1 MRRGT
6 RGESFFGLLFA
17 LLMLILASGI
27 SPKFALGQSS
37 STGTILGLVTDSTG
51 AVVPGAVVTITQKLT
66 GDTRSTSAN
75 SAGRYVFVNVDPGTY
90 DVKVTMQGFT
100 AVSFTNQVVRVGTSL
115 TLDAKLQ
122 VGTTTTTVEVTT
134 SPGSELQTLNSTV
147 GATIEH
153 AEIMNLPNP
162 SRDATAFAVLQPG
175 VTIGGNTAGAVA
187 DQNTFQLDGGTVT
200 DDMSGDNDTYIPSF
214 TSQGFGSSIA
224 GGMGAAPS
232 AVIPAPVDSIEEFKV
247 GVSNQTSDFNGG
259 AGSQVQMETR
269 RGTNAFHGTVY
280 DFYNDNNFGGA
291 NTWDNNANGI
301 KQPGSHYSRFGV
313 AAGGPLLPGNLLGGK
328 TFIFGNYE
336 GFRFPFSEIFARNYP
351 LPSLR
356 VGLINLNHEVINL
369 NNVPTTDPTTGVT
382 YAANTGTCVQPT
394 GKTCAPIPGTT
405 TRVAPGGLEPCGTTS
420 VVGGVTTFTPGPC
433 DPRNLGINPV
443 MCVPTATG
451 SCSSG
456 LWSLVPVPNNLKQGD
471 GLNYAGYDAP
481 LALPQTSNF
490 GVVRIDHDFGQK
502 WHFNSTYHYYRL
514 DRSTTNQVDVGGF
527 FPGDTLGNYKSTS
540 NRPQVP
546 WYYTGGVTTNI
557 TPTMTNDFHYSG
569 TRNWWAYQ
577 TNGGVPNVAGY
588 PAALEPGGEIAGTFA
603 PYNTNNQSTRTRFWN
618 GHDNLFRDDVSY
630 IRGTHLLQFG
640 GSYQR
645 NHDTHQRIDNG
656 GFINIYEQYVIG
668 NTNAAPLS
676 GVDLGASGVIP
687 NGVTSTNKY
696 GNLYSMVLGMVDV
709 SQALYTRGTGT
720 TLPLLP
726 RNSCAISGVAA
737 TSGCVASP
745 PAINSSI
752 IPTYN
757 LYFGDSWQMKRN
769 FTLNYGLGY
778 TVEMPPFESSGH
790 QDILVDAQG
799 NELNFDQFLAA
810 REASAF
816 QGVPYNPNIGFATI
830 GNVNGHP
837 KYPYNPFFGGFGP
850 RVSAAWSPQFSNGS
864 WLGKLF
870 GHGDGVIRGGWSRIY
885 GRLNGVD
892 QVLVPILAPG
902 LMQTVQCFGPNKST
916 GGCGAATGGK
926 TLVPDVYRAGVD
938 GTTAPLAP
946 ASANLPQPW
955 YPGVND
961 APTGAGEALD
971 PSFRPNHSDEFNI
984 SIQRQII
991 PKVLLE
997 VGYIGRKIHN
1007 EFQAYDLNNVP
1018 YTMSLAGQTFAQ
1030 AWANVMQETNFGA
1043 NPGNAQSQPFFEAA
1057 LGGTGSAYCGS
1068 TSCTAAFVNNEG
1080 ANGSGNMGIAD
1091 VWSAWTDVSTAGSF
1105 GFGRSMMND
1114 PFSAAEQ
1121 AANCPSSQPTC
1132 GANGQATSIFLNAS
1146 NGYGN
1151 YNAGYFQL
1159 TFQDWHGLTMRSN
1172 LTMSRA
1178 LGTGAVIQA
1187 SSAVTVV
1194 DPYHLKNTYG
1204 FQPFDQTWVFNQDF
1218 TYNLPFYK
1226 SQKGAIGKLLGG
1238 WSISPVFSAGT
1249 GLPDEVNTGS
1259 GDASS
1264 FGEGSS
1270 NDEAAFE
1277 NAVAMGPV
1285 NYSPTR
1291 KQNVFGVN
1299 AGTVGSGQNV
1309 FVNPDAAFALFRN
1322 PILGLDGQVGGGG
1335 PLRGLAYWNL
1345 DMAFS
1350 KNVKLTERFNSTV
1363 YGAFTNV
1370 LNHMQAADP
1379 AFSLSDPT
1387 TFGVLGG
1394 GGNVQANQ
1402 PRHLEIGMRLN
1413 W

>member
-6 RGESFFGLLFA
+6 RGESFLGLFFA
-17 LLMLILASGI
+17 LLMVTLVSGL
-27 SPKFALGQSS
+27 SPNFAWGQST

-51 AVVPGAVVTITQKLT
+51 AVVPGAVVTITQEST
-66 GDTRSTSAN
+66 GDMRTTSAN

-100 AVSFTNQVVRVGTSL
+100 AMSFTNQIVRVGTSL

-122 VGTTTTTVEVTT
+122 VGQTTTTVEVSTT
-134 SPGSELQTLNSTV
+134 PGSELQTLNSTV

-153 AEIMNLPNP
+153 TEIMNLPNP

-175 VTIGGNTAGAVA
+175 TTITGNTAGAVT
-187 DQNTFQLDGGTVT
+187 DQNSFQLDGGTVT
-200 DDMSGDNDTYIPSF
+200 DDMSGDNNTYIPSF

-224 GGMGAAPS
+224 GGMGSAPS

-269 RGTNAFHGTVY
+269 RGTSAFHGSVY
-280 DFYNDNNFGGA
+280 EFYTDNNFGGA
-291 NTWDNNANGI
+291 NTWDNNAAGI
-301 KQPGSHYSRFGV
+301 KQPGAHYSRFGL
-313 AAGGPLLPGNLLGGK
+313 AAGGPMLPGNFLGGK
-328 TFIFGNYE
+328 TYIFGNYE
-336 GFRFPFSEIFARNYP
+336 GFRFPFSEIFSHNEP
-351 LPSLR
+351 TPSLR
-356 VGLINLNHEVINL
+356 AGLIKLNHEVINL
-369 NNVPTTDPTTGVT
+369 NNVPTTDPSTGTV
-382 YAANTGTCVQPT
+382 YAANTGTCVHAS
-394 GKTCAPIPGTT
+394 GCAPLPGTT
-405 TRVAPGGLEPCGTTS
+405 AVIPNGGLEPCGATNAGPP
-420 VVGGVTTFTPGPC
+420 VTFTPGPC
-433 DPRNLGINPV
+433 DPRNLGLNPV
-443 MCVPTATG
+443 ICVATASG

-456 LWSLVPVPNNLKQGD
+456 LWSMLPLPNNPNQGD
-471 GLNYAGYDAP
+471 GSNYEGYDAP

-502 WHFNSTYHYYRL
+502 WHFNTTYHYYRL
-514 DRSTTNQVDVGGF
+514 DRTTTNQVDVGGF
-527 FPGDTLGNYKSTS
+527 FPGDTLGNYKSSS

-546 WYYTGGVTTNI
+546 WYYTAGVTTNV

-577 TNGGVPNVAGY
+577 THGGIPNVAGY
-588 PAALEPGGEIAGTFA
+588 PAALEVGGETAGSFQ

-630 IRGTHLLQFG
+630 IRGTHLFQFG

-645 NHDTHQRIDNG
+645 DLDTHQRIDNG
-656 GFINIYEQYVIG
+656 GFINIYEQYLIG
-668 NTNAAPLS
+668 QQNSVALT
-676 GVDLGASGVIP
+676 GVDLAGSGAIP
-687 NGVTSTNKY
+687 NGVTSANKY

-709 SQALYTRGTGT
+709 TQSLYTRGPGT

-726 RNSCAISGVAA
+726 RTSCAITGIAA
-737 TSGCVASP
+737 TAGCVASP

-757 LYFGDSWQMKRN
+757 LYFGDSWQMKRS

-778 TVEMPPFESSGH
+778 TIEMPPFELNGH
-790 QDILVDAQG
+790 QDVLVDQQG
-799 NELNFDQFLAA
+799 NELNFGQFLAA

-816 QGVPYNPNIGFATI
+816 QGVPYNPVLGFDTI

-837 KYPYNPFFGGFGP
+837 KYPYNPFYGGFGP
-850 RVSAAWSPQFSNGS
+850 RISAAWSPQFSADS
-864 WLGKLF
+864 FMGKIF
-870 GHGDGVIRGGWSRIY
+870 GHGNGVIRGGWSRIY

-902 LMQTVQCFGPNKST
+902 LMQTVQCNGPNRTT
-916 GGCGAATGGK
+916 GGCGAAGGGK
-926 TLVPDVYRAGVD
+926 ALVSDVFRAGVD

-946 ASANLPQPW
+946 ASTNLPQPW
-955 YPGVND
+955 LPGVND
-961 APTGAGEALD
+961 APTGSGTALD

-984 SIQRQII
+984 SIQRQVM
-991 PKVLLE
+991 PKVLIE
-997 VGYIGRKIHN
+997 VGYIGRLIHN

-1018 YTMSLAGQTFAQ
+1018 YTMSLGGQTFAQ
-1030 AWANVMQETNFGA
+1030 AWANVMQETNGGA
-1043 NPGNAQSQPFFEAA
+1043 NPGNFTAQPFFEAA
-1057 LGGTGSAYCGS
+1057 LGGTGSPYCGS

-1080 ANGSGNMGIAD
+1080 VNGSGNMGIAD

-1105 GFGRSMMND
+1105 SFGRSMMND
-1114 PFSAAEQ
+1114 PIPASQ
-1121 AANCPSSQPTC
+1121 ANCPTAQPNC
-1132 GANGQATSIFLNAS
+1132 SANGQATSIFLNAS

-1159 TFQDWHGLTMRSN
+1159 TFQDWHGLTLRTN
-1172 LTMSRA
+1172 LTASRA
-1178 LGTGAVIQA
+1178 LGTGAIIQA
-1187 SSAVTVV
+1187 SSAATVV
-1194 DPYHLKNTYG
+1194 DPYHLHNAYG
-1204 FQPFDQTWVFNQDF
+1204 FQPFDQTWVYNLDF
-1218 TYNLPFYK
+1218 TYNMPFYK
-1226 SQKGAIGKLLGG
+1226 SQHGAIGKLLGG

-1249 GLPDEVNTGS
+1249 GLPDEVNTGN
-1259 GDASS
+1259 GDCAS
-1264 FGEGSS
+1264 FGEGSC

-1277 NAVAMGPV
+1277 NAVAMGPL

-1291 KQNVFGVN
+1291 KQGIFGSN
-1299 AGTVGSGQNV
+1299 GVGDCCTSGQNV
-1309 FVNPDAAFALFRN
+1309 FANPGAAFALFRN
-1322 PILGLDGQVGGGG
+1322 PILGLDGQAGGAGT
-1335 PLRGLAYWNL
+1335 LRGLPYWNL

-1350 KNVKLTERFNSTV
+1350 KNVKVTERINTTV

-1379 AFSLSDPT
+1379 TFNLFDST

-1394 GGNVQANQ
+1394 GGNVQTNQ
-1402 PRHLEIGMRLN
+1402 PRHLEIGLRLN